1 MRRGERERSRTEGSR
16 DRPWGDGGTRQDGG
30 GPVVAQGGGEGGG
43 SFLPAS
49 GSSGGEVKCWQQRE
63 EAALNLEEGE
73 GRWPQLPGAG
83 SQAGRAPRISASS
96 SGSQAAAGTRASFE
110 TWVSSCGGNVGA
122 GSSSGP
128 SAPPTLRDLG
138 QLAVSLGLGFLI
150 SVMRRPD

>member
-1 MRRGERERSRTEGSR
+1 MEVGLSWHRVGAKVEVPLCRLLDPREVKSNAGSR
-16 DRPWGDGGTRQDGG
+16 GRRQLRTWRR
-30 GPVVAQGGGEGGG
+30 VKEGGR
-43 SFLPAS
+43 
-49 GSSGGEVKCWQQRE
+49 SSLGLAARLGEHR
-63 EAALNLEEGE
+63 
-73 GRWPQLPGAG
+73 
-83 SQAGRAPRISASS
+83 SS

-122 GSSSGP
+122 GSGSGP